1 MPFLKEE
8 KEYFAEL
15 ICGEYENGNII
26 LKKMSLDSYKVA
38 ETGDT

>member
-26 LKKMSLDSYKVA
+26 LKKMSLDRYKVA
-38 ETGDT
+38 ETEAA